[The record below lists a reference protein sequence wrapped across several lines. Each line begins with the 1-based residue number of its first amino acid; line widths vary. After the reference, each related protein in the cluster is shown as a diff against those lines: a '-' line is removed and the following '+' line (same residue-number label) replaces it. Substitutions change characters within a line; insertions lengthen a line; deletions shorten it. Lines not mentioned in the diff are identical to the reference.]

1 MTQDGFDFSVPPVMP
16 VKGTLPPFQGTTPAA
31 VHAGYTGAREVVECL
46 PARVSAYLQVVR
58 NAGAI
63 SDHEAA
69 TITGLALCS
78 INSIRG
84 YLRKHGPQLEPD
96 GFDVFVYWEQGRE
109 RQTKRTRWRLQSVR
123 GDGF

>member
-1 MTQDGFDFSVPPVMP
+1 MEQVALDFTAV
-16 VKGTLPPFQGTTPAA
+16 PFQGSTVASR
-31 VHAGYTGAREVVECL
+31 HAGWTGARAVVECL

-69 TITGLALCS
+69 VVTGLALSS

-84 YLRKHGPQLEPD
+84 WLRKHGHELVTD
-96 GFDVFVYWEQGRE
+96 GFDVHVYFEQGKE
-109 RQTKRTRWRLQSVR
+109 RTTKRTRWKVR
-123 GDGF
+123 

>member
-1 MTQDGFDFSVPPVMP
+1 MEQIAIDF
-16 VKGTLPPFQGTTPAA
+16 TAIPFQGSTVASK
-31 VHAGYTGAREVVECL
+31 HASWTGAREVVECL

-69 TITGLALCS
+69 VILKCQLCS

-84 YLRKHGPQLEPD
+84 WLRKNGPQLEPD
-96 GFDVFVYWEQGRE
+96 GFDVFTYFEQGKE
-109 RQTKRTRWRLQSVR
+109 RQTKRTRWKVR
-123 GDGF
+123 

>member
-1 MTQDGFDFSVPPVMP
+1 MQAELDFSA
-16 VKGTLPPFQGTTPAA
+16 LLPFQGST
-31 VHAGYTGAREVVECL
+31 VQSKHASWTGARAVVACL

-69 TITGLALCS
+69 VILKMQLCS

-84 YLRKHGPQLEPD
+84 WLRKHGQELVPD
-96 GFDVFVYWEQGRE
+96 GFAVFRYVEQGNQ
-109 RQTKRTRWRLQSVR
+109 RQTRRTRWTLKR
-123 GDGF
+123 DTP